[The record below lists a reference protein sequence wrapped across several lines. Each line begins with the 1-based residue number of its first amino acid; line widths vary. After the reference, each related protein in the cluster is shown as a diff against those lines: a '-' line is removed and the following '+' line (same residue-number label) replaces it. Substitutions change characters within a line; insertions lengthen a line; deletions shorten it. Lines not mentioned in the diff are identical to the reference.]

1 MKKDKLNWVAFGD
14 DLHALVNKDVYV
26 HVTESADDPSKKW
39 KLIFEKLKKDNI
51 ISFTPALYMYTLE
64 DAFNKVLEYYHKGY
78 DYNRINQDIRNYY
91 EARNSDIAP

>member
-1 MKKDKLNWVAFGD
+1 MKDGLKWVASEN
-14 DLHALVNKDVYV
+14 DLYALVSKDACAYL
-26 HVTESADDPSKKW
+26 TESTDDPSKKW

-64 DAFNKVLEYYHKGY
+64 DAFNKVLEYYRKGY
-78 DYNRINQDIRNYY
+78 DYNCINQDIRNYY

>member
-1 MKKDKLNWVAFGD
+1 MTAATQRFMSYAEG
-14 DLHALVNKDVYV
+14 AG
-26 HVTESADDPSKKW
+26 
-39 KLIFEKLKKDNI
+39 KKDNI

>member
-1 MKKDKLNWVAFGD
+1 MIGGLKWIASED
-14 DLHALVNKDVYV
+14 DLYALVNKDACAQL
-26 HVTESADDPSKKW
+26 TEATDNPSKKW
-39 KLIFEKLKKDNI
+39 KLIFEKLEKGNI

-64 DAFNKVLEYYHKGY
+64 DAFNKVLEYYRKGY